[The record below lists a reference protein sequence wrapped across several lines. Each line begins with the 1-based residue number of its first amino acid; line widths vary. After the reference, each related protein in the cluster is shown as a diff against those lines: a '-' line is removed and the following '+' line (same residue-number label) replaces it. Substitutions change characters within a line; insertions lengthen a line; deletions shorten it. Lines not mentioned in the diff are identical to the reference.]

1 MAVRRS
7 TSPLPRFSTCPP
19 IRTYA
24 TEIAV
29 HQAIDRLDDIK
40 PGLREK
46 LAGSESNGAIRQQ
59 RALKA
64 EVSGALKADL
74 LVGRS
79 SDFDPRT
86 RALMRSNAGNPHVL
100 ASPHG
105 RATVFDISNTDFR
118 CTIQRRLRQPLTEP
132 YNGPIGVSGLCD
144 GCNKLNCADKYG
156 DSRLSCN
163 ATMHVTKLWHNPVVF
178 KLAELARMSGLD
190 VSNGVHAPPANPL
203 SGFKT
208 DLTIRGLLVSVVQVG
223 TYGGGSIE
231 GQEQETKKEDGTTS
245 KNWRNT

>member
-1 MAVRRS
+1 MRLIPCGGDSRAGAELAKWDAQLNGLLEQIAGTRELDDFSRGIAALSQADGGLGLTPTSQLADPCFVAGKLAAARAVDGCA
-7 TSPLPRFSTCPP
+7 PLDLAVASLLDLSADP
-19 IRTYA
+19 TYA

-118 CTIQRRLRQPLTEP
+118 CAIQRRLRQPLTLS
-132 YNGPIGVSGLCD
+132 YVIG
-144 GCNKLNCADKYG
+144 
-156 DSRLSCN
+156 
-163 ATMHVTKLWHNPVVF
+163 
-178 KLAELARMSGLD
+178 
-190 VSNGVHAPPANPL
+190 
-203 SGFKT
+203 
-208 DLTIRGLLVSVVQVG
+208 
-223 TYGGGSIE
+223 
-231 GQEQETKKEDGTTS
+231 
-245 KNWRNT
+245 